1 MRKTNKCNIQDDN
14 RLAEEVQKY
23 PCLYDKGNKG

>member
-14 RLAEEVQKY
+14 RLTEEVQKY